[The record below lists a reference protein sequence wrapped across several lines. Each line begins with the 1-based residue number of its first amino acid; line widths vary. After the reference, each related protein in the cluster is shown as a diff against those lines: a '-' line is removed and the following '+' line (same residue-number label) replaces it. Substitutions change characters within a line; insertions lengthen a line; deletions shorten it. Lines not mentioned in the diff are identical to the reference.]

1 MAMSKVQSLNCWVSM
16 GIPKSSVPASFHW
29 DFPTNPL
36 PRSHTVSIRLS
47 QHPYPHLYPHYIL
60 IIPIIPH
67 YIPLYPII
75 SHYIPLYPIISHYI
89 PLYPI
94 IPPCLL
100 VNPLTAPMESSCPD
114 KNHRW
119 TLRPSCAW
127 WTLNSPRQG
136 EHGEWGNR
144 MNMNGII
151 VNWNTIIS
159 P

>member
-94 IPPCLL
+94 ISHYIPLYHHVCWLTPLLPPW
-100 VNPLTAPMESSCPD
+100 NPHVPTKITGELFAPAA
-114 KNHRW
+114 RGGLW
-119 TLRPSCAW
+119 TPRGRANMANGEIE
-127 WTLNSPRQG
+127 WTWMAS
-136 EHGEWGNR
+136 
-144 MNMNGII
+144 
-151 VNWNTIIS
+151 
-159 P
+159 